1 MENLQLNDVQ
11 FKEYLSKEW
20 LNHKDHWSKGAS
32 VEELQS
38 YTKPTIGDLEC
49 LVDYMIDGLSGKEY
63 QEMFHLRLNQAKRV
77 FSY

>member
-1 MENLQLNDVQ
+1 MENLELNDVQ

-49 LVDYMIDGLSGKEY
+49 LVDGLSGKEY
-63 QEMFHLRLNQAKRV
+63 QEMFHLRLNQAKRL
-77 FSY
+77 FGY